1 MIRVYSAHQEVALSI
16 NNATHAGELIDLI
29 DRCRKE
35 KRHVEGKVG
44 QQVVMVFWNGEVG
57 DNG

>member
-1 MIRVYSAHQEVALSI
+1 MIRVYSSAGEVSLSI

-35 KRHVEGKVG
+35 RRHVEGRVG
-44 QQVVMVFWNGEVG
+44 QQVVMVFWEG
-57 DNG
+57 DAE